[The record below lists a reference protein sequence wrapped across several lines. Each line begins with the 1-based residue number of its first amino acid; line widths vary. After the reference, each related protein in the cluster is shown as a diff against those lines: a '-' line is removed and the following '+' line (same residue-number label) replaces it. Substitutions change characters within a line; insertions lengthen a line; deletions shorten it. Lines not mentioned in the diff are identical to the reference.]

1 VYDWFMMMDAPVA
14 DARSWQPIHDELV
27 SLALAR
33 AVNDHALCVA
43 LLRAHRDGGWRKL
56 GFASFLEYA
65 ERFARTTPRQ
75 TTDRLFVGFA
85 MEQLPGLNDA
95 LATGRMAFT
104 AVRELARVLTADTEA
119 AWLSWTEGKTVCE
132 VQRLVTGRE
141 PGDLPNDPPR
151 AQMHRITLKVS
162 AGVFALYRDA
172 QAKLRAESTEDL
184 DDEDVLRVMSQSI
197 LGGPGDDGRSPYQ
210 IAVTLCQACGTAT
223 QSGGGQQ
230 IVIDETATETAL
242 CDAQHIDD
250 KGHAH
255 QDVSPA
261 TRRLVI
267 RRQHGKCAVPACRHA
282 KYIQIHHLQFR
293 SEHGKHDESNL
304 SALCSGHHHAVHDG
318 ALWISGTWRDGLIF
332 THADG
337 SVYGAVRDTG
347 AAAILSDVHRALTGL
362 GFKDREAKERVAAVR
377 THVGQR
383 GDLESVLR
391 AALQYRPTAGRG

>member
-1 VYDWFMMMDAPVA
+1 MMMDTPVA
-14 DARSWQPIHDELV
+14 DTGSWQPIHDELV

-43 LLRAHRDGGWRKL
+43 LLRAFDDGGWRKL

-75 TTDRLFVGFA
+75 TTDRLAVGRV
-85 MEQLPGLNDA
+85 MEQLPGLNEA
-95 LATGRMAFT
+95 LATGRLPFT
-104 AVRELARVLTADTEA
+104 AVRELARVMTVENEA
-119 AWLSWTEGKTVCE
+119 AWLSWTKNKTVSE
-132 VQRLVTGRE
+132 IQQLVTGRKR
-141 PGDLPNDPPR
+141 GDLPNDPPR
-151 AQMHRITLKVS
+151 AQKHRITLEVS

-184 DDEDVLRVMSQSI
+184 DDEDVLRVMSQSV
-197 LGGPGDDGRSPYQ
+197 LGGPSDDGRSPYQ

-230 IVIDETATETAL
+230 IVIDETAKETAL

-250 KGHAH
+250 KGHVH
-255 QDVSPA
+255 QDVSAA

-267 RRQHGKCAVPACRHA
+267 RRQLGKCAVPACRHA
-282 KYIQIHHLQFR
+282 KYIEVHHLQFR

-304 SALCSGHHHAVHDG
+304 AALCSAHHDAVHDG
-318 ALWISGTWRDGLIF
+318 ALWISGTWRDGLTF
-332 THADG
+332 SHADG
-337 SVYGAVRDTG
+337 SVYGAVQDTG

-377 THVGQR
+377 TTHVGR
-383 GDLESVLR
+383 HGDLESVLR
-391 AALQYRPTAGRG
+391 TALQVRPTAGRG